1 MKRFIALFQTLSD
14 PAGSARETRP
24 PLTAGARRLK
34 LHLAVAMLA
43 CAPAL
48 AQESRGTIAGMISD
62 PSGAAVAGARVKA
75 VNLATN
81 AVVEAVS
88 NERGAYEIPY
98 LLPGVYRVTAEAQG
112 FKTAVRERIE
122 LRVADRMLL
131 DFKLELGALAESVT
145 VTGETPLLE
154 AGTASVGLV
163 LNTRQLTELPTV
175 GGQPW
180 YLQRLTPGVLADY
193 SQGAAGN
200 PMDLGQA
207 TDNIV
212 NGTRNASEASVDG
225 SPAMSRR
232 QAAFSP
238 PADLV
243 QEMKVHTASFDASIG
258 HAAGAL
264 ISVSMKSGTNE
275 FHGTGFMNY
284 SRWRATAWF
293 TNNYIYNPATGPIE
307 EKKRVIKDLWRH
319 ERWGP
324 TITAPVYLPKLYDGR
339 NRTFW
344 SFGYEGLY
352 IHRIQGGLF
361 GTGTYTVPTSLEKR
375 GDFSALLA
383 LSSSYQIYDPFTAV
397 LTPTGRI
404 QRQPFPGNLIPAS
417 RLDPI
422 AQKIVSIYP
431 EPNQAGTADGRNN
444 FYRPTD
450 LERHNRTLV
459 HRLDHNITSGHR
471 LFVRWNNH
479 QYDDTNIGLP
489 TPATTTLTDTTGWG
503 AVVDDVYTFSARL
516 LLNARYGLSY
526 FNPRALRP
534 TTGFDLTSLGFPQTL
549 ARQIAE
555 GGNLAGLAFPIISV
569 DGYAQLGNGG
579 GSTTKTVYHTLGATV
594 TTVASAHSVKT
605 GAEFRLMRETG
616 INYGNVAPQ
625 FNFSSTY
632 TKGPLDSSPAA
643 PIGQGLA
650 SLLLG
655 LPTGGNAASNAS
667 RAEQSTY
674 WALFLHDDWRVSRW
688 LTVSLGMR
696 WEYEGPPTER
706 YNRSI
711 RRFDFQTPNPVAPQ
725 VKANYWKNP
734 IAEIPPERF
743 NVVGGLVF
751 PGVAGEPR
759 RFWDPDRNNLAPR
772 VGLALQ
778 VNNKTVIRSGYGIF
792 YDTVGTDRTDARQ
805 GPFNATT
812 NILPSNDGGLTFQ
825 ASLANPFPNGMKRA
839 LGSSPGLASYLGMG
853 PSPFNRKTPNPYMQ
867 RWLLSVQREL
877 PARVVIEVA
886 YVGNRGTKL
895 AANRQY
901 SATPA
906 EYLSRSP
913 ERDQATIDFL
923 SQQVPNPF
931 YGVPEV
937 EGTFLA
943 SKTITRA
950 NLLKT
955 YPQYSSLTID
965 IPDGFSWFHSLQTS
979 VEKRMSAG
987 LVFQAAWTYSKF
999 MQAITFKNDTDLRP
1013 ERVISENDYPHR
1025 FVVSAI
1031 YELPFGRAKRFLS
1044 AAKGPLEWLAGGWQL
1059 RGYYEGQSGQ
1069 ALGFGNAIFRGVLSD
1084 IPLPVPQRK
1093 PERWFNVD
1101 AGFERDVRKALAY
1114 NIIGLSTR
1122 FNNVRRDGINNFN
1135 VALAKNFRF
1144 RERYVLEYQFETFNT
1159 LNHAQF
1165 GNPNTTPT
1173 SSAFGTVTSV
1183 LGHGAREINMALK
1196 VTF

>member
-1 MKRFIALFQTLSD
+1 MNRFMTRLLA
-14 PAGSARETRP
+14 TRP
-24 PLTAGARRLK
+24 ELRSFLTSPQRRLPTARPGFC
-34 LHLAVAMLA
+34 LALLA
-43 CAPAL
+43 LLCTAAS
-48 AQESRGTIAGMISD
+48 AQESRGTIAGVVSD
-62 PSGAAVAGARVKA
+62 PSGAAVAGARLKA
-75 VNLATN
+75 INLATN
-81 AVVEAVS
+81 AGANSVT

-98 LLPGVYRVTAEAQG
+98 LLPGVYRVTAEAEG
-112 FKTAVRERIE
+112 FKTAVREGIE
-122 LRVADRMLL
+122 LRVADRLVL
-131 DFKLELGALAESVT
+131 DFKLELGAIAESVT

-154 AGTASVGLV
+154 AGTANVGLV
-163 LNTRQLTELPTV
+163 MNTRQLTELPTV

-180 YLQRLTPGVLADY
+180 YLQRLTPGVLAIY

-200 PMDLGQA
+200 PMDLGQV

-212 NGTRNASEASVDG
+212 NGTRNATEATVDG
-225 SPAMSRR
+225 APAMSRR

-238 PADLV
+238 PGDLV
-243 QEMKVHTASFDASIG
+243 QEMKVHTAAFDASIG

-264 ISVSMKSGTNE
+264 ITVSVKSGTNE
-275 FHGTGFMNY
+275 VHGTGLMSY

-293 TNNYIYNPATGPIE
+293 TNNYIYNPTTGPIE
-307 EKKRVIKDLWRH
+307 EKKRIITDLWRH

-324 TITAPVYLPKLYDGR
+324 TITAPVFLPKLYDGR

-352 IHRIQGGLF
+352 IHRVQGGLH
-361 GTGTYTVPTSLEKR
+361 GTGTYTVPTAAQRK
-375 GDFSALLA
+375 GDFASLLA
-383 LSSSYQIYDPFTAV
+383 IGSSYQIYDPFTTTSA
-397 LTPTGRI
+397 PAGRL
-404 QRQPFPGNLIPAS
+404 QRQPFPGNVIPPS

-444 FYRPTD
+444 FFRPGD
-450 LERHNRTLV
+450 LERYNRTLV
-459 HRLDHNITSGHR
+459 NRIDHNISDRHR
-471 LFVRWNNH
+471 VFVRWNNT
-479 QYDDTNIGLP
+479 QYDDTNVGLP
-489 TPATTTLTDTTGWG
+489 TPATTTLTDNTGWG
-503 AVVDDVYTFSARL
+503 AVLDDVYTFTPSM
-516 LLNARYGLSY
+516 LLNARYGISY
-526 FNPRALRP
+526 YNPRALRP

-549 ARQIAE
+549 VSQIAA
-555 GGNLAGLAFPIISV
+555 NANPAGLAFPIISV

-579 GSTTKTVYHTLGATV
+579 GSTIKTAYHTMSAVLTKMA
-594 TTVASAHSVKT
+594 AAHSVKT

-674 WALFLHDDWRVSRW
+674 WAMFIHDDWRFSRR
-688 LTVSLGMR
+688 LTLNLGLR

-706 YNRSI
+706 YDRSM
-711 RRFDFQTPNPVAPQ
+711 RGFDFVTPNPVAPQ
-725 VKANYWKNP
+725 VKANYKNNP
-734 IAEIPPERF
+734 IPQIPPDQF
-743 NVVGGLVF
+743 DVPGGLLF
-751 PGVAGEPR
+751 PGVAGQPR
-759 RFWDPDRNNLAPR
+759 SFWDPDRNNLAPR
-772 VGLALQ
+772 AGLAFRLT
-778 VNNKTVIRSGYGIF
+778 NKMVVRSGYGIF
-792 YDTVGTDRTDARQ
+792 FDTAGTDRTDARQ

-812 NILPSNDGGLTFQ
+812 NILPSNDGGLSYQ
-825 ASLANPFPNGMKRA
+825 ASLANPFPNGMSRA
-839 LGSSPGLASYLGMG
+839 LGSSRGLASYLGMG
-853 PSPFNRKTPNPYMQ
+853 PSPFHRKVLNPYMQ

-877 PARVVIEVA
+877 PARTVIEVA

-895 AANRQY
+895 SATRQY

-913 ERDQATIDFL
+913 ERDQAAIDFL
-923 SQQVPNPF
+923 SQLVTNPF

-937 EGTFLA
+937 AGTSLA
-943 SKTITRA
+943 NKTITRA
-950 NLLKT
+950 ALLKT
-955 YPQYSSLTID
+955 YPQFSSLTID

-987 LVFQAAWTYSKF
+987 LIFQAAWTYSKF
-999 MQAITFKNDTDLRP
+999 MQAITYLNDTDLRP

-1031 YELPFGRAKRFLS
+1031 YELPFGRGRRFAGS
-1044 AAKGPLEWLAGGWQL
+1044 AKGALEWIVGGWQL
-1059 RGYYEGQSGQ
+1059 RGYYESQSGQ
-1069 ALGFGNAIFRGVLSD
+1069 ALGFGNAIFRGRLED
-1084 IPLPVPQRK
+1084 IPLPVRQRK
-1093 PERWFNVD
+1093 AERWFNVD

-1114 NIIGLSTR
+1114 NLIGLSTR
-1122 FNNVRRDGINNFN
+1122 FNNVRSDGINNFN
-1135 VALAKNFRF
+1135 LAAIKSIRLK
-1144 RERYVLEYQFETFNT
+1144 ERYIVEYRFETFNT

-1173 SSAFGTVTSV
+1173 STAFGTVTAIS
-1183 LGHGAREINMALK
+1183 GHGPREINMVLK
-1196 VTF
+1196 VAF